1 MCPKAAER
9 TRDPERSRT
18 AILEAAAEFFSE
30 HGYDGASLND
40 IGAAAGLSRGTPSYF
55 FGSKERLYVEVLDRA
70 FGARQEATQAA
81 FAPVRAWVAGDDSL
95 PALRDAL
102 ESAATDYIRFLVE
115 HPSFVRLVMR
125 EELAGGERM
134 ASRTE
139 ASTAMQDAFAALR
152 RKAGRRGL
160 GRFKVDDA
168 VLLFVSLTF
177 APVSYRNTLMRAVD
191 RDLTRTA
198 VVRRHVK
205 LVVDQVMHL
214 LTDTS

>member
-70 FGARQEATQAA
+70 FGARQDATQAA
-81 FAPVRAWVAGDDSL
+81 FAPVRAWVAGDDGL

-102 ESAATDYIRFLVE
+102 ASAATDYIRFLVE

-125 EELAGGERM
+125 EELAGGERT
-134 ASRTE
+134 ASRTD

-152 RKAGRRGL
+152 RKASRRGL